1 MRTRE
6 VIAKVKKFQDYYG
19 FDIVSASELKT
30 KKDCLEALQ
39 AHKRW
44 LENALIDA
52 MTGVDKFI
60 RDLGIEFEDIP

>member
-39 AHKRW
+39 AHKM
-44 LENALIDA
+44 AL
-52 MTGVDKFI
+52 MGK
-60 RDLGIEFEDIP
+60 PK

>member
-6 VIAKVKKFQDYYG
+6 VVAKVKKFQDYYG
-19 FDIVSASELKT
+19 FDIVTAPELKT

-44 LENALIDA
+44 LENALVDA
-52 MTGVDKFI
+52 LTGIDKFI
-60 RDLGIEFEDIP
+60 RDLGIQWEE